1 MTSNSNTSQLLLR
14 RSKGIPSGHTCTQYH
29 ESSKK
34 YKMKKQIFMLIAIIG
49 FCYQSLNAQ
58 TNNEPPRPP
67 KPPTI
72 EERLKLVN
80 EKIAKELTLTKEQK
94 QKIEAAYKDFFTK
107 TEELHKKMPPPPP
120 PPPLPKEVMD
130 KLSGERDAE
139 IKKVLTGDQF
149 KKYMDIEKTLRPK
162 PPGNQPPPPE
172 IKKN

>member
-1 MTSNSNTSQLLLR
+1 
-14 RSKGIPSGHTCTQYH
+14 
-29 ESSKK
+29 
-34 YKMKKQIFMLIAIIG
+34 
-49 FCYQSLNAQ
+49 
-58 TNNEPPRPP
+58 
-67 KPPTI
+67 
-72 EERLKLVN
+72 
-80 EKIAKELTLTKEQK
+80 
-94 QKIEAAYKDFFTK
+94 
-107 TEELHKKMPPPPP
+107 MPPPPP